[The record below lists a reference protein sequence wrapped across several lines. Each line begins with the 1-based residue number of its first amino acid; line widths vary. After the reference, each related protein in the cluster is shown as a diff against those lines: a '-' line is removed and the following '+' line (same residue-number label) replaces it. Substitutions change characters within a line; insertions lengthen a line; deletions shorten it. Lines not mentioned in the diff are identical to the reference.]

1 MTAGTSELGYEH
13 LLERG
18 TSGETLLVLHA
29 TGGDEHQLAGLA
41 RELAPAA
48 TLLAPRGKVMENG
61 VTRRFFAR
69 RSMTELDVPDLLRR
83 TDELADFVAAA
94 AAAYELDPARVT
106 ALGYSNGANIAASML
121 LRRPGL
127 LAGAALLRA
136 TLPYEPESS
145 PALAGRRVLI
155 ASGAGD
161 PYVLPGAAQRLAEIL
176 RAGGADVTERAADA
190 GHELTAADLEVTRE
204 WLAGAR

>member
-1 MTAGTSELGYEH
+1 MPAGTSELGYEH

-29 TGGDEHQLAGLA
+29 TGGDEQQLAGLA

-94 AAAYELDPARVT
+94 AGAYELDPARVT

-121 LRRPGL
+121 LRRPGVL
-127 LAGAALLRA
+127 KGAALLRA

-145 PALAGRRVLI
+145 PALAGTRVLI
-155 ASGAGD
+155 ATGASD
-161 PYVLPGAAQRLAEIL
+161 PYVLPGAAERLAEIL
-176 RAGGADVTERAADA
+176 RAGGADVSERVADA
-190 GHELTAADLEVTRE
+190 GHELTAGDLEVARE